1 LESRTSLKTRFIV
14 LVCLPLAVQ
23 AIIACVV
30 IGWLLHM
37 ESIVEFH
44 TSKEVLAM
52 LVGGGLVVNL
62 AFVAFLGLQ
71 LGKDISDRFAILTD
85 NVDRFRRQEKLNYLQ
100 GGDDE
105 LAILDQ
111 SFHEMAAAL
120 NQAIASER
128 DLIESAA
135 SIICAINGEFII
147 DTINPA
153 AEKLLGFTPQ
163 KLIGSSVL
171 GLLTTEG
178 QELLLE
184 TLYQVRYSGA
194 ESVLDIPLKVRSG
207 NLIDSF
213 WMIKWS
219 KDKNLWIC
227 VVQDI
232 SERKLAEN
240 MRRQIVNMVSHDIRS
255 PLSTINV
262 IFASLQMGVYG
273 ALSPKAVELTQSGER
288 ACAQLLNLTGD
299 LLALDKL
306 EAGMLLLEY
315 SEVDLDQLLVGI
327 QGMITP
333 FAEKARVI
341 IKHHSSGLSLMADRD
356 RLDQILT
363 NLITNAIKFS
373 KPGGVVHLHASQ
385 IGSEIE
391 IVVKDQ
397 GIGIAENHLPF
408 IFDRYRQ
415 VRTTD
420 ATKKKGSGLGLS
432 IAKALTELHG
442 GRIAVAS
449 EVGKGTSFYVRLP
462 KAGKGS

>member
-1 LESRTSLKTRFIV
+1 V
-14 LVCLPLAVQ
+14 PLAIQ
-23 AIIACVV
+23 AIIACIVV
-30 IGWLLHM
+30 IWLLQM

-44 TSKEVLAM
+44 TSKEVLAL

-62 AFVAFLGLQ
+62 ALVAFLGMQ

-85 NVDRFRRQEKLNYLQ
+85 NVERFRRQEKLNYLQ

-120 NQAIASER
+120 NQAIARER

-135 SIICAINGEFII
+135 SIICAINGEFVI

-153 AEKLLGFTPQ
+153 VEKLLGFTPQ
-163 KLIGSSVL
+163 QLIGSSLL

-184 TLYQVRYSGA
+184 TLYQVRYSGS
-194 ESVLDIPLKVRSG
+194 ESVLEIPLKAQKG

-219 KDKNLWIC
+219 KDKSHWIC

-240 MRRQIVNMVSHDIRS
+240 MRRQIVSMVSHDIRS

-262 IFASLQMGVYG
+262 IFASLQIGVYG
-273 ALSPKAVELTQSGER
+273 ALSPKALELTQSGER

-299 LLALDKL
+299 LLALDRL
-306 EAGMLLLEY
+306 EAGMLVLEY
-315 SEVDLDQLLVGI
+315 SEVDLDQ
-327 QGMITP
+327 Q
-333 FAEKARVI
+333 FASINSMMSTVAQKARVI
-341 IKHHSSGLSLMADRD
+341 IKHHNCGLKLMADRD

-363 NLITNAIKFS
+363 NLLSNAIKFS
-373 KPGGVVHLHASQ
+373 QPGGVVHLHASQ
-385 IGSEIE
+385 VDDDIE

-415 VRTTD
+415 VRTSD

-442 GRIAVAS
+442 GTITVAS

-462 KAGKGS
+462 MARKGS

>member
-1 LESRTSLKTRFIV
+1 MESRTSLKSRFIR
-14 LVCLPLAVQ
+14 LVCVPLAIQ
-23 AIIACVV
+23 AIIACIVV
-30 IGWLLHM
+30 IWLLQM

-44 TSKEVLAM
+44 TSKEVLAL

-62 AFVAFLGLQ
+62 ALVAFLGMQ

-85 NVDRFRRQEKLNYLQ
+85 NVERFRRQEKLNYLQ

-120 NQAIASER
+120 NQAIDRER

-135 SIICAINGEFII
+135 SIICAINGEFVI

-153 AEKLLGFTPQ
+153 VEKLLGFTPQ
-163 KLIGSSVL
+163 QLIGSSLL

-184 TLYQVRYSGA
+184 TLYQVRYSGS
-194 ESVLDIPLKVRSG
+194 ESVLEIPLKAQSG

-219 KDKNLWIC
+219 KDKNHWIC

-262 IFASLQMGVYG
+262 IFASLQIGVYG
-273 ALSPKAVELTQSGER
+273 ALTPKALELTQSGER

-299 LLALDKL
+299 LLALDRL
-306 EAGMLLLEY
+306 EAGMLVLEY
-315 SEVDLDQLLVGI
+315 SEVDLDQ
-327 QGMITP
+327 Q
-333 FAEKARVI
+333 FASINSMMSTIAQKARVI
-341 IKHHSSGLSLMADRD
+341 IKHHNCGLKLVADRD

-363 NLITNAIKFS
+363 NLLSNAIKFS
-373 KPGGVVHLHASQ
+373 QPGGVVHLHASKVDDD
-385 IGSEIE
+385 IE

-415 VRTTD
+415 VRTSD

-442 GRIAVAS
+442 GTITVAS

-462 KAGKGS
+462 MARKGS